1 MDLIYQPI
9 GVIHSP
15 LTSREGAPI
24 QGGLAPE
31 VQGRVEI
38 FPEYED
44 GLLDLEDFSHIILL
58 YHFHLSKGYKLKA
71 MPFIENV
78 EHGVFAIRAPRR
90 PNPIGMSVVRLEK
103 RDGRFLHVAEL
114 DILDQTPLLD
124 IKPYVPAFDHR
135 SEARCGWLEKHLAS
149 GKVRTHSDSRFK

>member
-1 MDLIYQPI
+1 MRIVYHPI

-31 VQGRVEI
+31 TRGQVEV

-44 GLLDLEDFSHIILL
+44 GLLDLEGFSHIILL
-58 YHFHLSKGYKLKA
+58 YHFHLSKGFQLRTV
-71 MPFIENV
+71 PFLDDAQ
-78 EHGVFAIRAPRR
+78 HGVFAIRAPKR
-90 PNPIGMSVVRLEK
+90 PNPIGFSVVRLEK
-103 RDGRFLHVAEL
+103 LEGRILNVAEL
-114 DILDQTPLLD
+114 DVIDQTPLLD

-135 SEARCGWLEKHLAS
+135 PKARCGWLERHLAS
-149 GKVRTHSDSRFK
+149 GKPRTKADDRFV